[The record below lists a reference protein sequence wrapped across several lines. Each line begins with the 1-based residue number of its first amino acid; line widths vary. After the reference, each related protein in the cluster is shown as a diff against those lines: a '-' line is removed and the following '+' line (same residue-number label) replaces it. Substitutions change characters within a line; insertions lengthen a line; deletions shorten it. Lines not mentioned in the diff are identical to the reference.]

1 MRWTSILPATVATV
15 AALALG
21 SAATAQAEPPVPSPW
36 TFTSY
41 APLLNDVS
49 CATASACVAVG
60 QQGRILRST
69 GDPAAPLAWSGV
81 GLTDPET
88 LASVTCS
95 GARCLAVSSDRK
107 VPATAT
113 SRVFRST
120 DSGATWSSSGAL
132 PPLKLPGKT
141 TRTTRS
147 ASAIACDPG
156 GAPVCYAVGLTGG
169 VWRSADDGVTW
180 KDLQV
185 DAAGSYTKVACADR
199 GRCVAVAG
207 ADVASPATPSIA
219 VLTGTKVD
227 TSIKP
232 PAPEPKWSGAL
243 GAACDRATRCLVTSA
258 AGTYATLTLPSGAW
272 GDVQTFPAKAKASP
286 PTVTDL
292 SCPAANTCIGLTTG
306 LVLRTTN
313 LSSSSDTSWQRR
325 PNGDAIPFNLKA
337 IACADASCV
346 TVGAGATWFASAD
359 LGFNWAAVNLVPGM
373 DAVTCAGTAPGTCVG
388 AGKDSVGVGH
398 GNGTLWNAPVYKHSG
413 LDTKWLGCFDAAG
426 CMQIGRDGAL
436 ATTDLRV
443 FDGLFPPTFDVAGV
457 SAADCLSAT
466 LCVAVVGGA
475 TLTSLDGSKTVWSQT
490 SFPPVLP
497 AAMDCVPGKTDP
509 VTCFATTA
517 DGYVLRGTMTL
528 TDKPRWDWVYTTA
541 DADSALAAIACSSAP
556 VSCTATGK
564 AGEIWVS
571 DPADPTVMSW
581 HQRQLLDNLLVDDRP
596 DFATVTCPASGI
608 CLAGGEHGGLAAVAT
623 TTNNWQTYT
632 YDEVP
637 ALINGPLT
645 MTAAT
650 CETLD
655 RCLIAGS
662 TVLVGNRSPA
672 ITPER

>member
-1 MRWTSILPATVATV
+1 MV

-21 SAATAQAEPPVPSPW
+21 MAATAQAEPPVPSPW
-36 TFTSY
+36 TFTNY

-49 CATASACVAVG
+49 CASATTCVAVG
-60 QQGRILRST
+60 QQGMILRST
-69 GDPAAPLAWSGV
+69 GDPAAPLAWADV

-88 LASVTCS
+88 LASVTCT
-95 GARCLAVSSDRK
+95 GTRCLAVSSDRK
-107 VPATAT
+107 IPATAK

-120 DSGATWSSSGAL
+120 DSGATWTSSGVL
-132 PPLKLPGKT
+132 PELKLPGKT

-156 GAPVCYAVGLTGG
+156 GAPVCYAAGFTGG
-169 VWRSADDGVTW
+169 VWRSADGGVNW
-180 KDLQV
+180 KPLDV
-185 DAAGSYTKVACADR
+185 DAAGSYTKVACAAQ

-207 ADVASPATPSIA
+207 ADLASPATPSIA
-219 VLTGTKVD
+219 VLSGTSVD
-227 TSIKP
+227 TIKP
-232 PAPEPKWSGAL
+232 PAPEPKWSSAL
-243 GAACDRATRCLVTSA
+243 GVACDSATRCLVTSA
-258 AGTYATLTLPSGAW
+258 AGSYATLSLPDKAW
-272 GDVQTFPAKAKASP
+272 GAVQTLPAKAKASP
-286 PTVTDL
+286 PTITDL
-292 SCPAANTCIGLTTG
+292 SCPSANTCIGLATG

-325 PNGDAIPFNLKA
+325 PNGDAIPFSLKA
-337 IACADASCV
+337 ISCAQSPCV

-359 LGFNWAAVNLVPGM
+359 LGFNWGAVNLVPELDG
-373 DAVTCAGTAPGTCVG
+373 VTCAGTAPGTCVG
-388 AGKDSVGVGH
+388 AGKDSVGVGRAD
-398 GNGTLWNAPVYKHSG
+398 GTLWTAPVYKHSG
-413 LDTKWLGCFDAAG
+413 LDTKWVGCFDAAG
-426 CMQIGRDGAL
+426 CMQIGRTGAL

-457 SAADCLSAT
+457 SAADCLNAT

-541 DADSALAAIACSSAP
+541 DADSALAAIASSPAP

-571 DPADPTVMSW
+571 DPADPTVMNW
-581 HQRQLLDNLLVDDRP
+581 HQRQLLDKLLIDDRP
-596 DFATVTCPASGI
+596 DFATVTCPASGV

-623 TTNNWQTYT
+623 TADNWKTYT

-645 MTAAT
+645 MTAAN

-655 RCLIAGS
+655 RCLVAGS
-662 TVLVGNRSPA
+662 TVLVGTRSPG
-672 ITPER
+672 ITPAR